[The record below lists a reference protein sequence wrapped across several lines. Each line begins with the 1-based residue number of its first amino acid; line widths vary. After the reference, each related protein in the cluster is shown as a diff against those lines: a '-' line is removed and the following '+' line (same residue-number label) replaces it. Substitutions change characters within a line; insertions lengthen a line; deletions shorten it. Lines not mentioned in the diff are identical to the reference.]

1 MWKNFALDIN
11 YTQQSHSVYLTTSL
25 ESLLFRKNECMT
37 SREAALISERARLIA
52 PFHHSFTSM
61 PFTYR
66 DSGENVH
73 RSAVKLKTINT
84 LYGEI
89 N

>member
-1 MWKNFALDIN
+1 
-11 YTQQSHSVYLTTSL
+11 
-25 ESLLFRKNECMT
+25 MT

-61 PFTYR
+61 PFTHR